1 MKNFAVTTLGLLT
14 VAGATLLFASVNT
27 DHDKTV
33 DFGKYHSYSWIG
45 VKASDDIW
53 ASRIK
58 DAVNL
63 SLTQKGWTMAPSGGD
78 ASVSAFGSTKNVQTL
93 NTFYDGLGGGWGWRR
108 GWGGG
113 IGDATTTVEN
123 TAVGTLTVDIFD
135 GSSKKLI
142 WRGQSS
148 ETLSTKAD
156 KNDKKLEKDVLEMF
170 EKFPPPA
177 ND

>member
-63 SLTQKGWTMAPSGGD
+63 SLTQKGWTMTPSGGD
-78 ASVSAFGSTKNVQTL
+78 ASVSALGSTKNVQTL
-93 NTFYDGLGGGWGWRR
+93 NTFYDGLVAAGA
-108 GWGGG
+108 
-113 IGDATTTVEN
+113 GDA
-123 TAVGTLTVDIFD
+123 VGEAELV
-135 GSSKKLI
+135 K
-142 WRGQSS
+142 
-148 ETLSTKAD
+148 
-156 KNDKKLEKDVLEMF
+156 
-170 EKFPPPA
+170 PPPQSKIRRLVP
-177 ND
+177 